1 MKNKIK
7 KPLIAV
13 IIVIAAL
20 VLIIFAGL
28 FIMGERGF
36 YPTVGTYI
44 KAASGDNMILMD
56 GGPCIMSNQTG
67 NENVFS
73 GLQTGDKI
81 LIINCAVNTSY
92 PGYTGCYFC
101 LRLGKGDISDIPEKH
116 LEQLKE
122 LGWISQ

>member
-1 MKNKIK
+1 MLKKLK

-13 IIVIAAL
+13 VIVIAAL
-20 VLIIFAGL
+20 VLIVFAGL

-36 YPTVGTYI
+36 YPTFGTYI
-44 KAASGDNMILMD
+44 KATSGDDMIMMD

-73 GLQTGDKI
+73 GLRTGDKI
-81 LIINCAVNTSY
+81 LIVNCAVNQSY
-92 PGYTGCYFC
+92 PGRTGCYFC

-116 LEQLKE
+116 LEQLRE
-122 LGWISQ
+122 YGWLSR

>member
-1 MKNKIK
+1 MIKKIK
-7 KPLIAV
+7 KPLI
-13 IIVIAAL
+13 IVMIVVLSL
-20 VLIIFAGL
+20 VCVLFAGL